1 MAASPHI
8 IILGCGPAGAVAA
21 IGLVRLGFKVSIIST
36 LRKYNVVEG
45 ISDKVYHALKN
56 AGLAHA
62 VSTVSAPVPRYVHW
76 NGEHNAANTERLV
89 KRQLFDRAII
99 TDLLKYNINV
109 INTHI
114 TSLNSI
120 SNGWE
125 VVTSKKGTFYANF
138 IVEARGRAAD
148 PKIIPNLVA
157 ETSKSSIK
165 KLGSLSFSKNWQ
177 LPPTNIAPFTSAIS
191 LDCGWLWL
199 AYICN
204 KPENS
209 DDKTLFSQL
218 TINKKTPLAKNKLAI
233 VTYIKQTLSS
243 LTPETQKFA
252 TLINDTDINDPPFAR
267 DSSSKRANELVAD
280 NYIRIGDAAMA
291 VDPLSGN
298 GIFQSVSSA
307 LSAPVVINTLI
318 NKPQNALLAKAFY
331 EARISHLFERFCR
344 MGRDFYQMELRWANE
359 PFWQERAKWPDMIPA
374 HNSNNDE
381 VIEVSQRPVIAGQFI
396 EQRAVLIT
404 KNQPLGIWQING
416 HNAVELYKNR
426 RLNL

>member
-1 MAASPHI
+1 MAVSPHI
-8 IILGCGPAGAVAA
+8 IILGCGPAGAIAA
-21 IGLVRLGFKVSIIST
+21 IGLTRLGFRVSVIST
-36 LRKYNVVEG
+36 LRKHDVVEG
-45 ISDKVYHALKN
+45 ISEKVYRALKN

-62 VSTVSAPVPRYVHW
+62 VNTISAPVPRYVHW

-89 KRQLFDRAII
+89 KRQRFDSAII
-99 TDLLKYNINV
+99 TDLLKHNINV
-109 INTHI
+109 INAHI
-114 TSLNSI
+114 ISFNSV

-125 VVTSKKGTFYANF
+125 VVTSKKGSFHANF
-138 IVEARGRAAD
+138 IVEARGRAAET
-148 PKIIPNLVA
+148 KIGSEIAV
-157 ETSKSSIK
+157 ETSQSSIK
-165 KLGSLSFSKNWQ
+165 RLGSLSFSKNWL
-177 LPPTNIAPFTSAIS
+177 LPPTNITPFTSAIS

-204 KPENS
+204 NPES
-209 DDKTLFSQL
+209 PDDKTLFTQL

-233 VTYIKQTLSS
+233 TTYIKQTLHS
-243 LTPETQKFA
+243 LSPETQKFA
-252 TLINDTDINDPPFAR
+252 ALINDTNINVSPFAR
-267 DSSSKRANELVAD
+267 DSSPRQANELVTD

-307 LSAPVVINTLI
+307 LSAPAVINTLI
-318 NKPQNALLAKAFY
+318 NKPENALLAKTFY
-331 EARISHLFERFCR
+331 EARISHLFTRFCR

-359 PFWQERAKWPDMIPA
+359 PFWLERAKWPDAIPA
-374 HNSNNDE
+374 HNSNNDK

-416 HNAVELYKNR
+416 HNAVELYKKR
-426 RLNL
+426 RLNF